1 MVIDVVNILRFLR
14 SLTANNRREW
24 LDENRIW
31 YEEARTDF
39 ESLIQLLLNRIS
51 LIDSSYLSV
60 TPKDSTFRIYRNLRF
75 SKDKTPF
82 KTHWGAYMNPYGR
95 KSNYFGFYLHLSA
108 EQSFVGGGSIS
119 LPYELLQEIREQIVE
134 RIDEYRAIVENPSF
148 KRYFPIVGSDFLKTA
163 PKGFSVDYPYI
174 DYLRCKEFTCSYN
187 LFTDSLENTEE
198 LLTLC
203 THLFEEL
210 QPYAAF
216 INSVVKE
223 WEIRKNREND
233 NR

>member
-82 KTHWGAYMNPYGR
+82 KTHWGAYMNPYGESLTILDFIFTYLQ
-95 KSNYFGFYLHLSA
+95 SN
-108 EQSFVGGGSIS
+108 
-119 LPYELLQEIREQIVE
+119 LLWGEEVSHFPMNFCKRF
-134 RIDEYRAIVENPSF
+134 EN
-148 KRYFPIVGSDFLKTA
+148 R
-163 PKGFSVDYPYI
+163 
-174 DYLRCKEFTCSYN
+174 
-187 LFTDSLENTEE
+187 
-198 LLTLC
+198 
-203 THLFEEL
+203 
-210 QPYAAF
+210 
-216 INSVVKE
+216 
-223 WEIRKNREND
+223 
-233 NR
+233 